1 MIKLGR
7 KYKKLNL
14 LLKTDQSVKLYMTI
28 HANYN
33 NGEKDT

>member
-14 LLKTDQSVKLYMTI
+14 LLKTDQSVKLYMII